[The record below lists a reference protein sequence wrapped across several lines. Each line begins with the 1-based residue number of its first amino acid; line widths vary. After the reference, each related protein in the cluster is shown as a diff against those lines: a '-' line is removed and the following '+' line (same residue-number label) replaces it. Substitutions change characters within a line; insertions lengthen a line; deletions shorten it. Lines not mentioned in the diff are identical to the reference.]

1 MIQYLEELDIE
12 LFCLLNGCHNNFF
25 DEFFWLVTGKFA
37 WIPMILA
44 LLYVSFKKHWKMG
57 ILLIVGI
64 ALTITLCDQ
73 ISSGLI
79 KDTVCR
85 LRPTRNPMLADMVHV
100 VNDYRGGMY
109 GFVSSHAANSFGV
122 AMLLLMVFRNKFFSW
137 VILLWAILVSYSRI
151 YLGVHFPGDIICGGL
166 LGILFGW
173 IVSLLYQKTLQTNV
187 MNDVSN
193 KQFTNA
199 DAQILTYSA
208 LFNFLLL
215 LIISIIFYII
225 K

>member
-1 MIQYLEELDIE
+1 MIQYLEGLDIE
-12 LFCLLNGCHNNFF
+12 FFRLLNGCHNNFF
-25 DEFFWLVTGKFA
+25 DEFFWLVSGKFA

-44 LLYVSFKKHWKMG
+44 LLYVSFKKHWKIG
-57 ILLIVGI
+57 VLLIICI
-64 ALTITLCDQ
+64 AVAITLCDQ

-79 KDTVCR
+79 KDAVCR
-85 LRPTRNPMLADMVHV
+85 LRPTRNALLADTVHI

-122 AMLLLMVFRNKFFSW
+122 AMLLLMIFRNKFFSW
-137 VILLWAILVSYSRI
+137 SILFWAFFVSYSRI

-166 LGILFGW
+166 LGIVLGW
-173 IVSLLYQKTLQTNV
+173 LVSLLYLKLLQIKTMDNV
-187 MNDVSN
+187 PN
-193 KQFTNA
+193 KQFTDA
-199 DAQILTYSA
+199 DAQILSYST

-215 LIISIIFYII
+215 LIISIIIYII